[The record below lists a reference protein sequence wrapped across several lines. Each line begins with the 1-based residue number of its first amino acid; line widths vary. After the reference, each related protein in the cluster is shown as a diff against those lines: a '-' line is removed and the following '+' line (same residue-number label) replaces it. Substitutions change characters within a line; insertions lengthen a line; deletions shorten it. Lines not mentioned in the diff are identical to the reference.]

1 MAVVGAPLGKPRW
14 VQSARAARVSDGEG
28 RTLAAEEIAD
38 AIERGLA
45 VGHIDRTPQGF
56 ECAATH
62 RFAAFREAATA
73 TRRLYGWQRTVL
85 DILGKKPDVPW
96 VRPRFGQSV
105 ALIRFTLCAGL
116 HEQQA
121 REVLARIGDVDMDA
135 LYVEAFASPFDAD
148 IARRIATTHR
158 AAVAQAVLPHLLRK
172 PQSTASQA
180 LDWAHEIAN
189 SPGAPTPLKYRL
201 CEHFLW
207 RGEPDRIASI
217 LGEENEGQVVAL
229 RAAVAMLNGDPRG
242 SIELYAQAEKALSEA
257 AKQLARSLG
266 RGGTRFGPA
275 PLPPSIAFLRVAALV
290 AVNEPQTLAGARHL
304 CRREASAA
312 QAPSTW
318 YYIDEALKARET
330 NFELHSR
337 LPLSP
342 GDALSALMAVTAGA
356 WAGVSID
363 EQQQEIVAGYLEAY
377 RAAGYARAA
386 AELDTGLA
394 IVQGRPWQPTQ
405 PPALAALFA
414 HEAPWQRVI
423 AALESLAGNPRRS
436 GPAGEG
442 TRIIWVLITDP
453 LGGITVEP
461 REQKR
466 TTRGWSSGRRLS
478 SLSMAQTSLSAH
490 DERVL
495 QALGEDSRYL
505 VPYSAGIHRALAALA
520 GHPLVFFAED
530 LSTPVDLVCATP
542 ELLVERRADG
552 GAQLKLPPELRQHL
566 CRNDYG
572 IGSSFMSG
580 TAERCIL
587 LRESTNRARVVRV
600 TSAQRRIAELIG
612 AGLEFPPE
620 AVDALSHT
628 LASITRH
635 FEIHTDIETTVT
647 ETPGDATIHAE
658 LTPAGAGLCL
668 RLAVRPFGEGGP
680 RYAPGAGGRYVLAQI
695 GGTQRAALRDL
706 RAERDGAMRLAARLG
721 LSDAGEAASEWDFED
736 PESCL
741 QVVETLQAL
750 DAEIRVAWPAGKP
763 IRVTRA
769 YRTSELRVAI
779 ESHQDWFSVGGEL
792 TLDDGT
798 VMQMRT
804 LIELARASGGRY
816 LPLGEAGFLTLT
828 VDLKRR
834 LEELGRV
841 ADIEDA
847 GLRVPALAA
856 GLVAET
862 LEGTMID
869 STAEWQARIA
879 RLRES
884 QALDVRLPSTLQAE
898 LRPYQYEGFV
908 WMARLAH
915 WGAGACLADDM
926 GLGKTVQ
933 TIALLLHRA
942 SAGAALVIAPTSVCP
957 NWVAELRRFAP
968 TLNVWLLGAADRQ
981 ETIARAGEFDV
992 IVCSY
997 GLLAQE
1003 LAALGARA
1011 WHTLVLDEAQAVKNF
1026 STRRAQAVLGL
1037 SADFRLATTGTPVEN
1052 RLEELWMLFHFLNP
1066 GLLGSRDRFS
1076 ARFVTPIER
1085 QGDAHAR
1092 MHLRRLISPFMLR
1105 RTKAAVL
1112 QELPERTEIVLTVEP
1127 SPAERA
1133 FYAALRDS
1141 ALDAITDSALAPA
1154 QRRFQVLTELMRLRR
1169 ACCDPRL
1176 VVADG
1181 APTGAKLETFAG
1193 LAQELAA
1200 NRHKALVFSQFV
1212 GYLKLL
1218 RGRLDA
1224 LGLSYQYL
1232 DGSTPASERARS
1244 IRAFQ
1249 AGEGEFFLISLR
1261 AGGVGLNLT
1270 AADYVIIADP
1280 WWNPAVEEQAV
1291 GRAHRLGQQRPVT
1304 VYRLVIGD
1312 SIEERIMALHRDK
1325 RTLAE
1330 GLFEDEEFGRALSV
1344 EELTELLRGG

>member
-1 MAVVGAPLGKPRW
+1 MAAVGVPLGKPRW

-28 RTLAAEEIAD
+28 RMLAAQEIAE
-38 AIERGLA
+38 AIQRGVA
-45 VGHIDRTPQGF
+45 AGHIDHTQHGLK
-56 ECAATH
+56 CATGH
-62 RFAAFREAATA
+62 RVAAFREAATA
-73 TRRLYGWQRTVL
+73 TRRLYGWQRPVL
-85 DILGKKPDVPW
+85 EILGKKPDVPW
-96 VRPRFGQSV
+96 VRPRFDQSV
-105 ALIRFTLCAGL
+105 ALIRFILCAGL
-116 HEQQA
+116 HEQQVN
-121 REVLARIGDVDMDA
+121 EVLARLGTVDTDA
-135 LYVEAFASPFDAD
+135 LYVEAFASPFDAE
-148 IARRIATTHR
+148 IAVRIATTHR
-158 AAVAQAVLPHLLRK
+158 AAVAHALLPHLLRK

-180 LDWAHEIAN
+180 LDWAHEIARA
-189 SPGAPTPLKYRL
+189 PGAPPALRYRL

-207 RGEPDRIASI
+207 RGEPDRIASL
-217 LGEENEGQVVAL
+217 LGEDTDGQAVAL
-229 RAAVAMLNGDPRG
+229 GAAAAMLNGDPRR

-257 AKQLARSLG
+257 AKRLARSLG
-266 RGGTRFGPA
+266 RGGTRFAPA
-275 PLPPSIAFLRVAALV
+275 PLPPSIAFVRVAALV
-290 AVNEPQTLAGARHL
+290 AVNEPQTLAAARHL
-304 CRREASAA
+304 CRREASSA
-312 QAPSTW
+312 QVPSAW
-318 YYIDEALKARET
+318 YCVDEALKAREA
-330 NFELHSR
+330 NFELRSR
-337 LPLSP
+337 FPLAP
-342 GDALSALMAVTAGA
+342 DDALSALMAMTAGA
-356 WAGVSID
+356 WAGVSIE

-386 AELDTGLA
+386 SELDTGLT
-394 IVQGRPWQPTQ
+394 IGRGRPWQPTQ

-423 AALESLAGNPRRS
+423 AALESLAGNRQRG

-453 LGGITVEP
+453 LGRISVEP

-466 TTRGWSSGRRLS
+466 TARGWSSGRRLW
-478 SLSMAQTSLSAH
+478 SLSMANTPPSAH

-505 VPYSAGIHRALAALA
+505 LPYSAGTHRALAALA
-520 GHPLVFFAED
+520 GHPMVFFAED
-530 LSTPVDLVCATP
+530 LSTPVELVCATP

-552 GAQLKLPPELRQHL
+552 GAQLKLPPELREHL
-566 CRNDYG
+566 CRNEDG
-572 IGSSFMSG
+572 IGSSSMND

-587 LRESTNRARVVRV
+587 LRESANRARVVRI
-600 TSAQRRIAELIG
+600 TPAQRRIAALIG

-620 AVDALSHT
+620 AIATLSHT

-635 FEIHTDIETTVT
+635 FEVHTDIATSVAETS
-647 ETPGDATIHAE
+647 GDATIHAE

-668 RLAVRPFGEGGP
+668 RLGVRPFGEGGP
-680 RYAPGAGGRYVLAQI
+680 RYAPGTGGRYVLAQI
-695 GGTQRAALRDL
+695 DGAQRAALRDL
-706 RAERDGAMRLAARLG
+706 RAEHEGAIRLAARLG
-721 LSDAGEAASEWDFED
+721 LPDAGEAGSEWKFED

-741 QVVETLQAL
+741 QVVETLQTL
-750 DAEIRVAWPAGKP
+750 GDEIRVAWPAGKP

-779 ESHQDWFSVGGEL
+779 ESHQDWFGVCGQL

-816 LPLGEAGFLTLT
+816 LPLGQAGFVTLT
-828 VDLKRR
+828 ADLKRR
-834 LEELGRV
+834 LEELGRI

-847 GLRVPALAA
+847 RLRVPALAA
-856 GLVAET
+856 GLVADT
-862 LEGTMID
+862 LEGTMIE
-869 STAEWQARIA
+869 STARWQARIA
-879 RLRES
+879 LLRES

-933 TIALLLHRA
+933 AIALLLHRA
-942 SAGAALVIAPTSVCP
+942 SGGAALVIAPTSVCP

-968 TLNVWLLGAADRQ
+968 TLNMWLVGGADRQ

-1003 LAALGARA
+1003 LASLAARP

-1133 FYAALRDS
+1133 FYTALRDS
-1141 ALDAITDSALAPA
+1141 ALDAIADSALAPA

-1181 APTGAKLETFAG
+1181 APAGAKLETFAG

-1212 GYLKLL
+1212 SYLELL

-1249 AGEGEFFLISLR
+1249 AGEGDFFLISLR

-1304 VYRLVIGD
+1304 VYRLVIGE

-1325 RTLAE
+1325 RALAE

-1344 EELTELLRGG
+1344 DELTELLRGG